1 MTHGLLATFGGAKK
15 FRLLSLSGG
24 RGAFSIP
31 VEIYQNSTIWPLCAV
46 SGARQFNFLFPDV
59 QQHLSMVGVGTKSSK
74 CEL

>member
-46 SGARQFNFLFPDV
+46 SGARQFNFLFAASC
-59 QQHLSMVGVGTKSSK
+59 SMVGVGTSSSK